1 MESKKLSLY
10 AIIIATYTAVSL
22 LLGSFSF
29 GLIQVRVAELMMVL
43 VLIDKEFILPLTIA
57 CFVCNL
63 ISIFIGINP
72 MVLDILVG
80 TLGTF
85 LSGICVYMFK
95 DIKLFNKPILSL
107 LMPALINGVLV
118 GLELNIYYEIDVLLT
133 MLYVAIGEFIS
144 VTILGI
150 IFYEPIAKAV
160 KVFLK

>member
-10 AIIIATYTAVSL
+10 AIIVATYTAVSL

-43 VLIDKEFILPLTIA
+43 ALIDKEFILPLTIA